1 MESDNVGGS
10 NDDDSVAMED
20 DESYLPEFAISNY
33 DRGQRGLQQQQARSL
48 QAHASERIHS
58 PSWDGLKVMIED
70 ADQFKERWIGGFDEK
85 FGGAFLNN
93 VMSQMAGMGGMEGG
107 GASQR

>member
-1 MESDNVGGS
+1 VPMMYCSSSILSIGS
-10 NDDDSVAMED
+10 LTMVEAMINNDDSVAMED

-58 PSWDGLKVMIED
+58 PSWDGLKEMIED
-70 ADQFKERWIGGFDEK
+70 DDEWWFD
-85 FGGAFLNN
+85 
-93 VMSQMAGMGGMEGG
+93 
-107 GASQR
+107 